1 MFATCLPPLTCIVG
15 QLPPCKYHRCIGLV
29 TIRHIAILPHYL
41 GIHSITPHSPHTI
54 QISTIVMISDPF
66 GRHVR
71 ITSPPVLTLVAIV
84 CDADQTSI
92 SGAVKGVLA
101 VPKVGVSNGLREVV
115 VTLRDV
121 TQLPLDAFCEC
132 RVNFLIVSFF
142 IC

>member
-1 MFATCLPPLTCIVG
+1 M
-15 QLPPCKYHRCIGLV
+15 
-29 TIRHIAILPHYL
+29 
-41 GIHSITPHSPHTI
+41 
-54 QISTIVMISDPF
+54 
-66 GRHVR
+66 R
-71 ITSPPVLTLVAIV
+71 ITSPPVLTWVAIV

-132 RVNFLIVSFF
+132 RVNFLIVGGGHRYLDTWIPKICQVSKKKVSNSIQEYPKVSIVVSFF
-142 IC
+142 VDQSHPLNQLSTSSLEF